1 MLSSLVLGRY
11 AIRDVFLDIQL
22 QGRLTSAASFDAELI
37 RNALRLHPT
46 ERRDLAIRLLRVK
59 CKTYPVSQDDLDVLF
74 KLYWRGLKAE
84 LQRVPRAS
92 TSAEQIEA
100 AKFSIV
106 REIYRYLADHPVD
119 LEHFIREEASGREFS
134 YSDIS
139 CLVERIIEAAPSR
152 LDAHTVAAVFELRP
166 GKTAFESRMRLK
178 SEKWQAFLRRHYS
191 SEAMPALIRS
201 QLEGYE
207 SPLPFREI
215 HIRRAVTWTTNGKS
229 RTSLEDE
236 TCIAQEGTLVRCVGD
251 HFVEGIE
258 PRYMTNVY
266 FGAPLPWIYKTHDDF
281 AGLPAQHPTFMAL
294 AAGAKL
300 PQRISPNS
308 EFAFRTVQWSTSPG
322 NIKRHQSIICRSGAR
337 YAANQIHADLP
348 GMAIDLDCTVKEDG
362 KVVESQTLAYL
373 EDLGV
378 VTYLKITTPDSTTA
392 LSILAFSMDK
402 VEAAPEQKITAP
414 SGSRQAEQLP

>member
-1 MLSSLVLGRY
+1 MNPSSRKLAISEKKLRGIPRRLRAIQRWPDKLSDCVPVDVWNSNEPYWNWKIPVLSSLVLGRY

-139 CLVERIIEAAPSR
+139 CLVERIIEAAPS
-152 LDAHTVAAVFELRP
+152 
-166 GKTAFESRMRLK
+166 
-178 SEKWQAFLRRHYS
+178 
-191 SEAMPALIRS
+191 
-201 QLEGYE
+201 
-207 SPLPFREI
+207 
-215 HIRRAVTWTTNGKS
+215 
-229 RTSLEDE
+229 
-236 TCIAQEGTLVRCVGD
+236 
-251 HFVEGIE
+251 
-258 PRYMTNVY
+258 
-266 FGAPLPWIYKTHDDF
+266 
-281 AGLPAQHPTFMAL
+281 
-294 AAGAKL
+294 
-300 PQRISPNS
+300 
-308 EFAFRTVQWSTSPG
+308 
-322 NIKRHQSIICRSGAR
+322 
-337 YAANQIHADLP
+337 
-348 GMAIDLDCTVKEDG
+348 
-362 KVVESQTLAYL
+362 
-373 EDLGV
+373 
-378 VTYLKITTPDSTTA
+378 
-392 LSILAFSMDK
+392 
-402 VEAAPEQKITAP
+402 
-414 SGSRQAEQLP
+414 